1 MSDLTFTNR
10 SIVDFKQKLTGGG
23 ARSNLFEVEIEYPIE
38 IAVDTSAN
46 GPKEFGKF
54 MIKAAE
60 IPASNLGNIPVPFRG
75 RVLPI
80 AGDRTFDPW
89 TVTIINDTNFR
100 LRDVMERWSD
110 GINDIQTAQGTVDPE
125 TYQTKATVLQLSRG
139 TSTDGKIT
147 SDKNIPILRTYDFVG
162 IYPNVVSSIPLDH
175 GATDQIEE
183 FQVTFNYLYWE
194 VRGGKDRTGTSLV
207 DKGETGAAGQA
218 FSIATVGDVT

>member
-38 IAVDTSAN
+38 ITVDTSAN

-100 LRDVMERWSD
+100 IREAMEVWSNS
-110 GINDIQTAQGTVDPE
+110 INDLQTSQGTINPAE
-125 TYQTKATVLQLSRG
+125 YQTSAKVKQLSRKG
-139 TSTDGKIT
+139 GVDPGAI
-147 SDKNIPILRTYDFVG
+147 DVLREYRFEG
-162 IYPNVVSSIPLDH
+162 IYPNVVSSIPLDY

-183 FQVTFNYLYWE
+183 FQVTFNYLFYS
-194 VRGGKDRTGTSLV
+194 VTDGV
-207 DKGETGAAGQA
+207 
-218 FSIATVGDVT
+218 TVGNSGGTQNLI

>member
-1 MSDLTFTNR
+1 MSNLTFSNR

-23 ARSNLFEVEIEYPIE
+23 ARSNLFEVEIEYPTE
-38 IAVDTSAN
+38 INVTTGAE

-100 LRDVMERWSD
+100 IREAMEVWSNS
-110 GINDIQTAQGTVDPE
+110 INDLQTSQGLINPVD
-125 TYQTKATVLQLSRG
+125 YQTSAKVKQLSRQG
-139 TSTDGKIT
+139 GVDPGDIT
-147 SDKNIPILRTYDFVG
+147 VLREYRFEG
-162 IYPNVVSSIPLDH
+162 IYPNVVSEIGLDY

-183 FQVTFNYLYWE
+183 FQVTFNYLFYSVTDGVTIGE
-194 VRGGKDRTGTSLV
+194 SGSPDGASL
-207 DKGETGAAGQA
+207 
-218 FSIATVGDVT
+218 I